1 MELVDMNEALA
12 MGARHRWIDLRDHGT
27 RNAQN
32 CRREIHG
39 HPKADETPGVRRGN
53 LKQSHVD
60 RQPSA
65 GQQSR
70 YLLQR
75 DGHVLQLPTARQIA
89 HFAADEKCSM
99 VVSRS
104 GRTCYL
110 RQRGGREE
118 GNELKVRWARL
129 HRLQRGKQ
137 SARSSTSGTDV
148 DPTASPNRCQS
159 TLRGDEPRAE
169 INRV

>member
-39 HPKADETPGVRRGN
+39 HPEADEAPGIRRGN

-75 DGHVLQLPTARQIA
+75 DGHVVQLPTACQIT

-99 VVSRS
+99 VVSGS

-110 RQRGGREE
+110 RQRCRREE
-118 GNELKVRWARL
+118 ANELNVRWGRL
-129 HRLQRGKQ
+129 HRLQPGKQ
-137 SARSSTSGTDV
+137 SAWSSTSGADV
-148 DPTASPNRCQS
+148 DPVASSNRSQS
-159 TLRGDEPRAE
+159 TLRGD
-169 INRV
+169 